1 MPRRDALSVD
11 MNDGATGRVVVHQL
25 EGLVDAFEAQ
35 GGAEARLIL
44 FFIASSTLP
53 GNWGR
58 RRRPFLPATAGAWE
72 GTEAVVVPASV
83 SPTAINCSQSR

>member
-11 MNDGATGRVVVHQL
+11 MNDGATGWVVVHQL

-35 GGAEARLIL
+35 GGAEARSIL

-53 GNWGR
+53 GN
-58 RRRPFLPATAGAWE
+58 
-72 GTEAVVVPASV
+72 
-83 SPTAINCSQSR
+83 